1 MLELNNL
8 GYKNIICT
16 QPFGCLPNHI
26 VGKGMVRKIKNIHHD
41 VNIVPIDY
49 DPGAT
54 RVNQENRIKLMLAI
68 AKEQLDHK
76 ELNINPKDINSD
88 IDKEIALV

>member
-1 MLELNNL
+1 
-8 GYKNIICT
+8 
-16 QPFGCLPNHI
+16 
-26 VGKGMVRKIKNIHHD
+26 
-41 VNIVPIDY
+41 
-49 DPGAT
+49 
-54 RVNQENRIKLMLAI
+54 MLAI